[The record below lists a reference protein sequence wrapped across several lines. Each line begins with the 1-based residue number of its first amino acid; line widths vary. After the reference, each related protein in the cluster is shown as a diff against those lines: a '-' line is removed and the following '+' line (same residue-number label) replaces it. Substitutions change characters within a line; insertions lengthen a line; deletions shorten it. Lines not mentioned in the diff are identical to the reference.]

1 MVKLDQFVSLIF
13 SFLLLLAVVRVSLNF
28 YRSFLIVLENV
39 DTLRQESIRQSDT
52 LFGMYILEF

>member
-13 SFLLLLAVVRVSLNF
+13 SFLLLRAVVRVSLNF

-39 DTLRQESIRQSDT
+39 DTLRQESIRQLDT
-52 LFGMYILEF
+52 LFGISWSFE